1 MRIIL
6 KNSKIILSFIIFL
19 ISCEEP
25 NKSDSI
31 WDENDIG
38 SSTPVISTVMPSQ
51 NAFAGIDT
59 ILISGSN
66 FSENMTENHVYFNG
80 IPGTI
85 LSSTASS
92 IVVITP
98 NLVSDSVKIT
108 VSVQGAFIFGEY
120 VNLYSLTAAVVE
132 YGPFD
137 QFTDIYSL
145 DLDRQENLL
154 VSMDASPD
162 AQFWQVNTQ
171 QDSSVWSSA
180 LVKASGMKL
189 GPNGSVYFVNY
200 QRFLYRD
207 EQGTPKENSEIFKRL
222 NGNATDLDFDEY
234 GNLYLGGTGSTID
247 VVDVDNEDGLTDGV
261 IEAIDL
267 DTLDV
272 IALKVHEQFLYM
284 LTTNVSSNQIVY
296 RAPILDNTG
305 SLGELEIVFDWS
317 TYTNRE
323 ASAFC
328 MTLNES
334 GDLFIGSNWGIQP
347 LTIVQNGVASGFY
360 NSILSE
366 PINYMAWGNERYLYA
381 LSRGEDSRKILR
393 VDTRMMGPEY
403 YGRP

>member
-1 MRIIL
+1 MRILL

-38 SSTPVISTVMPSQ
+38 SSTPVISTVTPSQ

-66 FSENMTENHVYFNG
+66 FSENITENHVYFNG
-80 IPGTI
+80 IQGTI

-92 IVVITP
+92 MVVITP

-393 VDTRMMGPEY
+393 VDTRMMGSEY

>member
-66 FSENMTENHVYFNG
+66 FSEKITENHVYFNG

-92 IVVITP
+92 MVVITP

-334 GDLFIGSNWGIQP
+334 GDLFIGSNWEIQP

-393 VDTRMMGPEY
+393 VDTRMMGSEY